1 MDKLFCVELAGI
13 HRYCELELPATDYEL
28 LDALEK
34 LQMRPGDKPE
44 WEIIGHNGFE
54 FLHPYLSDECD
65 LYQLNTLSARLDQLG
80 MRDRIAFEGLFK
92 TAIAQRKDCI
102 SIADLFTYIN
112 STECCHVLPDVL
124 DDAALGRFYAEN
136 GFIPAVESVP
146 DSIFE
151 LLDFEML
158 GRKARMEEGGIF
170 TQHGYVIQHEDL
182 RIVQDAEGEVP
193 KVPEY
198 IFHLEISESEMVRT
212 DRPITLDLPAAEDT
226 LTQVLEQSGARSWDD
241 LTFRITDSAIPHL
254 FDEGDCGSVEDLN
267 QLAND
272 LQHRQR
278 KGELSK
284 LKAVLRAADCRDIE
298 NIFTTIAQDLDNYEF
313 SAEFRKA
320 EEVAVSELRRNVR
333 EDVLPLLKKHT
344 NLFNLGMDML
354 QENNAALTP
363 YGLVWRSDGGMIMNP
378 EQEQQNGM
386 EVMS

>member
-1 MDKLFCVELAGI
+1 MDKLFCVELTGI

-28 LDALEK
+28 LDALKK

-65 LYQLNTLSARLDQLG
+65 LYQLNTLSARLARLG
-80 MRDRIAFEGLFK
+80 LWGRIAFEVLFQ

-151 LLDFEML
+151 LLDFEIL
-158 GRKARMEEGGIF
+158 GRKTRMEEGGIF

-182 RIVQDAEGEVP
+182 RIVQDAEGKIP

-198 IFHLEISESEMVRT
+198 IFRLEISESEMAKT

-226 LTQVLEQSGARSWDD
+226 LTQVLEQSGVRSWDD
-241 LTFRITDSAIPHL
+241 LTFRIVDSAIPHL
-254 FDEGDCGSVEDLN
+254 LDEGDCGSVEDLN
-267 QLAND
+267 QLAKE
-272 LQHRQR
+272 LKHRQR
-278 KGELSK
+278 QGELTK

-298 NIFTTIAQDLDNYEF
+298 NIFTITQDLDNYEF
-313 SAEFRKA
+313 SAEFRNA
-320 EEVAVSELRRNVR
+320 EEVALSELRRNVR
-333 EDVLPLLKKHT
+333 EDVLPLLEKHT

-363 YGLVWRSDGGMIMNP
+363 YGLVWRSDGEIIMTP
-378 EQEQQNGM
+378 GQEQQQNGM